1 MFDAIFEK
9 DLPKNL
15 QPLTLSR
22 GTINTSSNLFV
33 SQNKVYKLY
42 KEVLP
47 FYAASD
53 LYDLKQQGLPYA
65 VFPES
70 FIIDE
75 SYHVTGEVQPFING
89 TTLTE
94 NAKFHQEKRDINERI
109 PKMYQLISYTEEL
122 NKKGYKHNDLHSD
135 NFLVDT
141 ARIYA
146 IDLDRIRKGKNI
158 SEHQKHLNEIL
169 ISYLFGLTN
178 SETKS
183 LLTTDSYKLKESL
196 NFAPNF
202 LKFILNGIKTKEDVL
217 DELYDHEKEA
227 SQVHLAGKSF

>member
-15 QPLTLSR
+15 QPLTLNR
-22 GTINTSSNLFV
+22 GTINTSSILFV

-42 KEVLP
+42 KRTLP
-47 FYAASD
+47 FYVASD

-70 FIIDE
+70 FIIDQK
-75 SYHVTGEVQPFING
+75 YRVTGEVQPFIDG
-89 TTLTE
+89 TMLTE

-122 NKKGYKHNDLHSD
+122 GKKGYKHNDLHSD
-135 NFLVDT
+135 NFLVD
-141 ARIYA
+141 AERIYA
-146 IDLDRIRKGKNI
+146 IDLDRIRKGQNI
-158 SEHQKHLNEIL
+158 DEHQKHLNEIL

-178 SETKS
+178 SEAKS
-183 LLTTDSYKLKESL
+183 LLTTNNYRLQESL

-202 LKFILNGIKTKEDVL
+202 LNFLLNGIKTKEDVL
-217 DELYDHEKEA
+217 DELYDREKEA
-227 SQVHLAGKSF
+227 SQVHIAGKSF